1 MDIKLKTL
9 ENLKPD
15 LDPSQL
21 DMVADLVTNHANTI
35 DATGDTRELIEKY
48 ARPNGLLM
56 TNAELRA
63 IQSNL
68 AYKDY
73 NQKVQAINN
82 DPKLSRMAKDHAFRS
97 MQ

>member
-1 MDIKLKTL
+1 
-9 ENLKPD
+9 
-15 LDPSQL
+15 
-21 DMVADLVTNHANTI
+21 MVVDLVTNHVNTI
-35 DATGDTRELIEKY
+35 DETGDTRELIEKY

-56 TNAELRA
+56 TKAELSA

-82 DPKLSRMAKDHAFRS
+82 DPNLSRMAKDHALRS
-97 MQ
+97 MKEIYK